1 MKRKSNN
8 DSGLTALA
16 VSLLTAIAVSFIA
29 CNTVQLAPLDDAY
42 YYPDKKA
49 TPAVQNTPSTQTTPS
64 TPTVSQ
70 GQSQQSSVEYVN
82 IQDTTVTIRIKK

>member
-16 VSLLTAIAVSFIA
+16 VSLLTAIAVSFVA

-42 YYPDKKA
+42 YYPDKQEA
-49 TPAVQNTPSTQTTPS
+49 PAPEPTQPSQPS
-64 TPTVSQ
+64 QPEPSSQ
-70 GQSQQSSVEYVN
+70 VEYVN

>member
-16 VSLLTAIAVSFIA
+16 VSLLTAIAVSFVA

-42 YYPDKKA
+42 YYPDKKEA
-49 TPAVQNTPSTQTTPS
+49 PAPEPAQNIQNTQS
-64 TPTVSQ
+64 TPKTPTA
-70 GQSQQSSVEYVN
+70 SSVEYVN

>member
-16 VSLLTAIAVSFIA
+16 VSLLTAIAVSFVA
-29 CNTVQLAPLDDAY
+29 CNTIQLAPLDDAY
-42 YYPDKKA
+42 YYPDKQEA
-49 TPAVQNTPSTQTTPS
+49 PAPEPTQPSQPS
-64 TPTVSQ
+64 QPSQ
-70 GQSQQSSVEYVN
+70 PKPSSQVEYIN